1 MPPAGDPSAAAPPP
15 GQIASGAI
23 IGGRFRIEE
32 SIAHD
37 TVGHVYR
44 AFDTSQGAPAAVR
57 VIPLRL
63 LGASSRTLEVDVEK
77 ASAVIHKN
85 LVSVLMIGREA
96 DFYFIATEL
105 MDGQTLREFMDG
117 KRADG
122 RGISFKGAY
131 NLLSHIANA
140 LEKAHDLMAHGGLNP
155 ASIWVNKAG
164 RVKVG
169 DFGLARTL
177 PALGR
182 RGAPPGSADHL
193 YVAPEMI
200 AGAPPS
206 SAADVFSL
214 GVILYEVLAGRP
226 PSGTHTAVSQLA
238 PEVPAGVD
246 AIIERALSRSPQA
259 RWTSPGEL
267 KRALAGVLTPEAPAD
282 AAGGAAAEPTG
293 GPEVAPANSGMVPM
307 PVPLPHNGTGT
318 NGSSAYP
325 VTTAP
330 IPGVSSPHMPA
341 QGATMEGGRLSLGTP
356 FNVMEAA
363 GAVGDENQERWL
375 VQKDKLD
382 FGPFSIAQI
391 RAQLDRGEILSEHL
405 IVDTDSGERWKVKE
419 FPGLGEFAKSAERRR
434 EQQRRAR
441 AEQAHETV
449 EKKKSLL
456 TFFIVGILL
465 VAVLGGIALY
475 VLSRKESDGGKLA
488 SREEEA
494 EVDAF
499 LKDVKINFAKAS
511 VAKKGSGGGAH
522 HASGGGAN
530 DSEFTN
536 DMNLGDATKAGS
548 GDETLDDDVIQRVMM
563 GNYRSLVPCIM
574 AEKHKEPGLSEIA
587 LDFVVRGTG
596 KVSAVKVNGQRGGP
610 FASCLL
616 GRMQNFGFPKFNGN
630 KTIASWSMS
639 MR

>member
-1 MPPAGDPSAAAPPP
+1 MV
-15 GQIASGAI
+15 GA
-23 IGGRFRIEE
+23 RFRIEE

-182 RGAPPGSADHL
+182 RGAPPGSPDHL
-193 YVAPEMI
+193 YMAPEMI

-206 SAADVFSL
+206 GAADVYAL

-238 PEVPAGVD
+238 PDVPAGLD
-246 AIIERALSRSPQA
+246 AILERALSRSPQA

-267 KRALAGVLTPEAPAD
+267 KRALAGVLTPDAPPD
-282 AAGGAAAEPTG
+282 AASAGAGAPESTG
-293 GPEVAPANSGMVPM
+293 GPEVRATHSGLVTLPAA
-307 PVPLPHNGTGT
+307 PHNGTGT
-318 NGSSAYP
+318 NGSSSYP
-325 VTTAP
+325 VTTGP
-330 IPGVSSPHMPA
+330 IPGLSSPQMPA

-441 AEQAHETV
+441 AEQAHESV
-449 EKKKSLL
+449 EKKKSLV
-456 TFFIVGILL
+456 TFFIVGIVLL
-465 VAVLGGIALY
+465 GVLGGIALY
-475 VLSRKESDGGKLA
+475 VLSRKDSDSGKLA

-511 VAKKGSGGGAH
+511 VAKRATGASGGAH
-522 HASGGGAN
+522 RPGGAAN

-574 AEKHKEPGLSEIA
+574 AEKHQEPGLSEIA
-587 LDFVVRGTG
+587 LEFVVRGTG

-610 FASCLL
+610 FAGCVL
-616 GRMQNFGFPKFNGN
+616 GRMQSFGFPKFNGG